1 MIDRDLGTSI
11 NSFDTDA
18 PHGAKLSPGNLPSFE
33 KGPDERPSYVHE
45 YFDEAMSN
53 VDADVEVNW
62 QSESSRT
69 AVTVKES
76 NENKHAQWRS
86 MFAIRTSTDRPRK
99 PESDLLSE
107 SAERTAVRLR
117 DRVTMPAN
125 PTNMELSITE
135 PDIVDSGARL
145 PPVSCAFRKCGWKG
159 GGETTD
165 RCYRDDSEHPWDQQ
179 LREHVLAEHRG
190 ELLEDAAGLE
200 GCQNAGDISWG
211 LYKAALS
218 IKERQQIP
226 IVGPSVDRRAFEHTS
241 HVYNDDR
248 IRSLICFACA
258 QVKLDT
264 GRIRSAIEFR
274 SGTWFFSLPKGSLTK
289 NFSMDE
295 FRRLYC
301 QSGSPFAFRG
311 SDAAAIH
318 GPYFSDWRLRLDP
331 EYRSLLLNQKSE
343 VFFALSELRRINS
356 SARHRL
362 TLLPRRSCLRKDVPR
377 TEIVLS

>member
-1 MIDRDLGTSI
+1 
-11 NSFDTDA
+11 
-18 PHGAKLSPGNLPSFE
+18 
-33 KGPDERPSYVHE
+33 
-45 YFDEAMSN
+45 
-53 VDADVEVNW
+53 
-62 QSESSRT
+62 
-69 AVTVKES
+69 
-76 NENKHAQWRS
+76 
-86 MFAIRTSTDRPRK
+86 
-99 PESDLLSE
+99 
-107 SAERTAVRLR
+107 
-117 DRVTMPAN
+117 MP
-125 PTNMELSITE
+125 
-135 PDIVDSGARL
+135 
-145 PPVSCAFRKCGWKG
+145 K
-159 GGETTD
+159 
-165 RCYRDDSEHPWDQQ
+165 
-179 LREHVLAEHRG
+179 
-190 ELLEDAAGLE
+190 
-200 GCQNAGDISWG
+200 NAGDISWG

-343 VFFALSELRRINS
+343 VFFALSELRRIKHS
-356 SARHRL
+356 CKHRL
-362 TLLPRRSCLRKDVPR
+362 ALLPRRPYLREDVPR
-377 TEIVLS
+377 KEIVLS